1 MTPPQRTDPSPGSTA
16 SLRAANQHR
25 VLDVLR
31 GVPSDRARGPDPAT
45 EGVFTQ
51 AELARFTGLAPAT
64 VSNIVRE
71 LAGAGLVDTEAGS
84 GRRGSSV
91 RLARDAGIVAGV
103 DFGHSHVA
111 VAVGDL
117 AGRGRAEE
125 RRELVTHDHVESL
138 SYAATLLQAMSDGRG
153 ALRHVGLGLP
163 APVTDEVVRSSAIFP
178 GWEGV
183 NARQAAQRAFGAPV
197 DVENDANLGA
207 LAE

>member
-71 LAGAGLVDTEAGS
+71 LAQAGLVDTEAGS

-91 RLARDAGIVAGV
+91 RLARKAGIVAGV

-117 AGRGRAEE
+117 AGRLLEEE
-125 RRELVTHDHVESL
+125 RVALDTATDHAKALRL
-138 SYAATLLQAMSDGRG
+138 STRMLQRMSRGRG
-153 ALRHVGLGLP
+153 ELRQVGLGLP
-163 APVTDEVVRSSAIFP
+163 APVTEEVIRSAAIFP

-183 NARQAAQRAFGAPV
+183 NARAVAEETFGVPV
-197 DVENDANLGA
+197 
-207 LAE
+207 